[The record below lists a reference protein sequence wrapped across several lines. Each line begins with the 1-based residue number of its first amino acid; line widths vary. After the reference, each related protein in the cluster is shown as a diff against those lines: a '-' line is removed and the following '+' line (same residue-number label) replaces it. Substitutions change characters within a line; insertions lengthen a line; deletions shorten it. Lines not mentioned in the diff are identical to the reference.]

1 MTDKRLT
8 FKAHLSYLLFPDR
21 AITTTKKLYLTA
33 RLLTLST
40 RSCRWVLY
48 LDAMQE
54 RYRFRWKLLY
64 TVLNYLPYTYNIFAI
79 HIYVYMNVGSIIS
92 QHPDLKIISA
102 AIPIVH
108 ICLLNSSSCCM
119 QFSVVFGGCEFAAP
133 LRGGCPPFSSH
144 ISQNPSI
151 QFTRAQIALVSEVV
165 SLSFH
170 VDGGASTWFKP
181 LWL

>member
-1 MTDKRLT
+1 MG
-8 FKAHLSYLLFPDR
+8 AVPGCNAGEVQVSVE
-21 AITTTKKLYLTA
+21 IT
-33 RLLTLST
+33 
-40 RSCRWVLY
+40 
-48 LDAMQE
+48 
-54 RYRFRWKLLY
+54 
-64 TVLNYLPYTYNIFAI
+64 TVLNYLPYTYNIIAI

-119 QFSVVFGGCEFAAP
+119 QFSVVFGSCEFATP

-144 ISQNPSI
+144 ISENPSI
-151 QFTRAQIALVSEVV
+151 QFTRAKIALASEVVV
-165 SLSFH
+165 SLSIH
-170 VDGGASTWFKP
+170 VDGGASTWVTL